1 MAYLVLFGR
10 EQQIENIWI
19 FFIGYSTMILVTRP
33 FIGRLFDRKGHAI
46 IILPGSGSIV
56 LGLLALSLAQSMA
69 TLVVASLLYG
79 LGYGAVHPSLQT
91 GAVNRCPADRKAA
104 ANGLFMSAIDL
115 GYLVGAVVLGHVAG
129 RDSYAMMYRYSTLAL
144 LVFVTVYLLDLAR
157 TSRRIPA

>member
-1 MAYLVLFGR
+1 M
-10 EQQIENIWI
+10 
-19 FFIGYSTMILVTRP
+19 
-33 FIGRLFDRKGHAI
+33 
-46 IILPGSGSIV
+46 
-56 LGLLALSLAQSMA
+56 LSN
-69 TLVVASLLYG
+69 
-79 LGYGAVHPSLQT
+79 PSLQT